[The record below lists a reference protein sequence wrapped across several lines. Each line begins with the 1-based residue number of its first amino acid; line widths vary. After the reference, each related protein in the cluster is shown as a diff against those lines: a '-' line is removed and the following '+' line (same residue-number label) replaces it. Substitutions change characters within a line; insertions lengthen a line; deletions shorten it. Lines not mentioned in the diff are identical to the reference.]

1 MPPKFRPDDS
11 SGRGF
16 RKALCI
22 VEQREPSRPFEH
34 ADVVWLPERLTHD
47 TGDRH
52 RAIVGDYML
61 LVVEVSEEFLANE
74 PLQMPRVS
82 WSVYTGKGWEN
93 TLVGGAAPS
102 VLVAKARAEALWR
115 AFLGYKQA

>member
-1 MPPKFRPDDS
+1 MTGRPDDS

-16 RKALCI
+16 QKALRE
-22 VEQREPSRPFEH
+22 VERREPSRPFEP
-34 ADVVWLPERLTHD
+34 ADVVWLPERLTHGA
-47 TGDRH
+47 GDQH
-52 RAIVGDYML
+52 RAIVGDHML
-61 LVVEVSEEFLANE
+61 LVVEVSEKFLVDQ

-82 WSVYTGKGWEN
+82 WSVYTGEGWGD